1 MNGVRP
7 KIEIFKP
14 FGEAFELTNKILFQ
28 PFDLKKWLVIGF
40 AAFLSGNLAGVGFNF
55 PSPFGNFQSH
65 RATQDLIPDHLE
77 QWKPWLV
84 AAVIVL
90 AVLFFAFVIA
100 LTWLKA
106 RGHFIFTDCIVRN
119 QAAIAGPWREYRKEG
134 NGYFLFLLAIMFAIL
149 LLAGLIL
156 ASAFGVGLLKQG
168 AGETGSIASI
178 GLIVFLFVFWVS
190 IVIFVSMASYF
201 MVPVMYRRRCRAA
214 EAFRDVTF
222 LMFHHVGSFFL
233 FCLFGV
239 VLILAVLM
247 IGAIVTCATCWR
259 RFRTLGQLYSCQY
272 LCACTPS
279 HSCSFASSVRI
290 TMCGR
295 ALCRPSLCRFYQV
308 RRLRRLR
315 LDRTCRPSHH
325 RLQACERGGQT
336 QNSRIEKRFDHA
348 IRVS

>member
-40 AAFLSGNLAGVGFNF
+40 AAFLSGHLAGIGFNF

-84 AAVIVL
+84 AAVVVL

-119 QAAIAGPWREYRKEG
+119 QAAIAAPWREYRKEG
-134 NGYFLFLLAIMFAIL
+134 NSYFLFLLAVMFVIL

-156 ASAFGVGLLKQG
+156 ASAFGLGWLKHG
-168 AGETGSIASI
+168 AGHTGSIASI

-190 IVIFVSMASYF
+190 IVIFVSIATYF
-201 MVPVMYRRRCRAA
+201 MVPVMYRKRCRAV

-247 IGAIVTCATCWR
+247 IAAIVTCATCC
-259 RFRTLGQLYSCQY
+259 L
-272 LCACTPS
+272 A
-279 HSCSFASSVRI
+279 
-290 TMCGR
+290 
-295 ALCRPSLCRFYQV
+295 ALPY
-308 RRLRRLR
+308 
-315 LDRTCRPSHH
+315 
-325 RLQACERGGQT
+325 
-336 QNSRIEKRFDHA
+336 I
-348 IRVS
+348 